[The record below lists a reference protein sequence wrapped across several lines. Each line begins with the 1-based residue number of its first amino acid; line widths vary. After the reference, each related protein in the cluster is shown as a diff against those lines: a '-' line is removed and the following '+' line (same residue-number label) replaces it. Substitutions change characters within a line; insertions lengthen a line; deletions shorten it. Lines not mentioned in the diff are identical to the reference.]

1 VRKITSEVLSAL
13 QRLEDL
19 GRIPEAE
26 FVTDPHKVGS
36 AKYSLIV
43 AIEGTVDLSNH
54 VISKNGFR
62 TPEDYADTFRVMEE
76 NGVFDADFTNA
87 LIQMARFRNRLVHIY
102 WDIDDAEIYRIIL
115 TRLQDIRRF
124 LKEVGNFLGI

>member
-19 GRIPEAE
+19 RKLSEEE
-26 FVTDPHKVGS
+26 FAADPHKVAS
-36 AKYSLIV
+36 AKYNLIV
-43 AIEGTVDLSNH
+43 AIEGAVDLSNH
-54 VISKNGFR
+54 IISKNGFR

-76 NGVFDADFTNA
+76 KGVFDAEFTNS

-102 WDIDDAEIYRIIL
+102 WDIDDAEIYRIIQ
-115 TRLQDIRRF
+115 TRLQDIKQF
-124 LKEVGNFLGI
+124 LKKFGNFIGI

>member
-1 VRKITSEVLSAL
+1 
-13 QRLEDL
+13 
-19 GRIPEAE
+19 
-26 FVTDPHKVGS
+26 
-36 AKYSLIV
+36 
-43 AIEGTVDLSNH
+43 
-54 VISKNGFR
+54 
-62 TPEDYADTFRVMEE
+62 MEE
-76 NGVFDADFTNA
+76 NGVFDADFTGA

>member
-1 VRKITSEVLSAL
+1 MRKITSEVLSAL

-76 NGVFDADFTNA
+76 NGVFDADFTSA

-102 WDIDDAEIYRIIL
+102 WDIDDGEICRIIQ

-124 LKEVGNFLGI
+124 LKELGKFLEI